1 MKMIENHGVNYRGR
15 ETHLKHRV
23 VVDVGSRHDW
33 LIEVIAIVDS
43 MFWLLQNLLLS

>member
-1 MKMIENHGVNYRGR
+1 MKMVKNHDVDHRGHK
-15 ETHLKHRV
+15 THLKHRV

-43 MFWLLQNLLLS
+43 MFWLIQNLLLS